1 MLFRS
6 NLPKS
11 IELPPFPKK
20 QLNSH
25 SHKLVKSRQQ
35 LLETW
40 LQAVLLHKE
49 SQVRLLEFLSAP
61 DSIIFSVKK
70 STGCILSVPEKIV
83 ANLILQQNRLH
94 KSGKKLIKD
103 FDSTFFESTEQSL
116 SSNSINSFFNF
127 FLPLC
132 SNPCIACESIDIL
145 SKLVT
150 LESYRFADQVK
161 ENLVN
166 NIDLLKEIRLDK
178 HILNEFGQQTGL
190 QGYTIA
196 SVIKETLDRKSKGH
210 FFDFVLNY
218 NHSAIQQFHL
228 KMEGKKSKS
237 SQTSSQVLCDNWNWL
252 CTDNYS
258 GGLKI
263 AYRKKELMEVK
274 AEILI
279 EATVEEVEKNVLEN
293 EIRKKWDLFMQDFKI
308 EKKDLGSC
316 FIRYELKMDKKRV
329 VDMDLDIRVKR
340 NDRKVLISFDS
351 RGGNARFEAC
361 FYEISPVEDRSRM
374 GSASTDD
381 IENEEENSRKK
392 SSKSIEIKDFEV
404 CKFVIFLRMNDEL
417 ARYFVSDLSEETSI
431 LKESMAGLKRQSE
444 MGH

>member
-1 MLFRS
+1 MFKS

-25 SHKLVKSRQQ
+25 SPKLVKSRQQ

-40 LQAVLLHKE
+40 LQGVLLHKE
-49 SQVRLLEFLSAP
+49 NQVRLLEFLSAP

-83 ANLILQQNRLH
+83 ANLILHQNKLH

-103 FDSTFFESTEQSL
+103 FDSLFFESTEQSL

-132 SNPCIACESIDIL
+132 SDPYIACESIDIL

-166 NIDLLKEIRLDK
+166 NIDLLKEVRLDK

-196 SVIKETLDRKSKGH
+196 SVIKDSLDRKNKGH
-210 FFDFVLNY
+210 FFEFVLNY

-228 KMEGKKSKS
+228 KMEGKKSVS
-237 SQTSSQVLCDNWNWL
+237 SQICSQVLCDKWNWL
-252 CTDNYS
+252 CTENYT

-263 AYRKKELMEVK
+263 AFRKKELMEVK

-279 EATVEEVEKNVLEN
+279 EAAVEEVEKNVLEK

-308 EKKDLGSC
+308 EKKDPESC
-316 FIRYELKMDKKRV
+316 VIRYELRMDKKRV
-329 VDMDLDIRVKR
+329 ADMELDIRVKR
-340 NDRKVLISFDS
+340 NDRKVLINFES
-351 RGGNARFEAC
+351 RNGNARFEDC
-361 FYEISPVEDRSRM
+361 FYEISPLEDRSRM

-381 IENEEENSRKK
+381 IENEEENSREKN
-392 SSKSIEIKDFEV
+392 SKSAEIKDFEV